1 MTLIDSSFS
10 KAAEI
15 ARAKAV
21 APVQPQVVLKRKL
34 WHESEDQAVVKARR
48 QLRELALEDKEV
60 AKPDTSTPSWYDAT
74 QVRLKARIHLVHPAP
89 ETEPLHQ
96 SVPEVKLDQLRTHRR
111 TKQRHGFR
119 QKPKHV
125 LFHATGVKNAQ
136 VLRWPELLCF
146 ARNHC
151 RFSGVAQRQKLHL
164 QGGTSKMKDA
174 QDWGFDESQRMGLK
188 VVKTAG
194 IAFDGKVGQARETA
208 ARSGQAG
215 EHGVDERYMEKDEE
229 ADWKRQCR
237 LRAIDEWFQDGVDV
251 SRSSGLQPVENFI
264 KTWNDATFNSDSVEG
279 IRVQFERR
287 VNVFGHFSQFPPLGL
302 RSTAPLKHLSMAAP
316 SSETFVWFEERPVVI
331 HVPQAP
337 IFYGPHWPFTV
348 ARPITLAFDAATEGN
363 RSRRR
368 IQNRSYQRFFPANLH
383 GSSGHPDVLLVAD
396 MTVIIGL
403 PAELRRILESR
414 KIVKLGVGLNSDASI
429 LYKDFGVDS
438 FNLRDLGY
446 MIRIAYPE
454 RFADECN
461 NVSLQACVEHIFSLT
476 LSKQLRKYDWRSRY
490 SPPGASNR
498 DAVIHYAAAD
508 AEATLMMNRPIQLA
522 VRDKAIFLHRHLPSY
537 WYTYHYVQDACV
549 RILLDWN
556 NEVVGWKWTIC
567 PWYAKGK
574 FSGYW
579 E

>member
-1 MTLIDSSFS
+1 
-10 KAAEI
+10 
-15 ARAKAV
+15 
-21 APVQPQVVLKRKL
+21 
-34 WHESEDQAVVKARR
+34 
-48 QLRELALEDKEV
+48 
-60 AKPDTSTPSWYDAT
+60 
-74 QVRLKARIHLVHPAP
+74 
-89 ETEPLHQ
+89 
-96 SVPEVKLDQLRTHRR
+96 
-111 TKQRHGFR
+111 
-119 QKPKHV
+119 
-125 LFHATGVKNAQ
+125 
-136 VLRWPELLCF
+136 
-146 ARNHC
+146 
-151 RFSGVAQRQKLHL
+151 
-164 QGGTSKMKDA
+164 
-174 QDWGFDESQRMGLK
+174 
-188 VVKTAG
+188 
-194 IAFDGKVGQARETA
+194 
-208 ARSGQAG
+208 
-215 EHGVDERYMEKDEE
+215 
-229 ADWKRQCR
+229 
-237 LRAIDEWFQDGVDV
+237 
-251 SRSSGLQPVENFI
+251 
-264 KTWNDATFNSDSVEG
+264 
-279 IRVQFERR
+279 
-287 VNVFGHFSQFPPLGL
+287 
-302 RSTAPLKHLSMAAP
+302 MAAP

-337 IFYGPHWPFTV
+337 VFYGPHWPFTV
-348 ARPITLAFDAATEGN
+348 ARPITLAFDAATVNHHLAHVSEGMEIGLDVEFKIDPTN
-363 RSRRR
+363 
-368 IQNRSYQRFFPANLH
+368 A
-383 GSSGHPDVLLVAD
+383 SSQQTCMVQVATPDVLLVAD

-476 LSKQLRKYDWRSRY
+476 LSKQLRKYDWRQGIP
-490 SPPGASNR
+490 PPGASNR